1 MSDNKKTVIAL
12 GYFDSVHL
20 GHRIVIES
28 ARRYADEH
36 NASLLVFT
44 FGDNLRALLTGNDE
58 KIVYTEKERLVI
70 YKSLGADDV
79 YFAPVNFNFLSL
91 GKLAFLNMINRKYD
105 VLAYFC
111 GEDYKFGKF
120 AKGTT
125 EDLKRFAKE
134 KGQECIIVET
144 VKANTIGKISTTVIK
159 RMLKSGDV
167 KSANL
172 LLKEA
177 YSVTGVVFED
187 RKVGHEIG
195 FPTINVKLPK
205 EKLHLKDGVYAGRI
219 TLDGK
224 EYRTMINYGARPTFR
239 LNEKLIEAHILDYS
253 GELYGLEVTL
263 KFDAF
268 LRDIYKFS
276 NAESLK
282 KQLEQDLDV
291 VRSTNYD

>member
-36 NASLLVFT
+36 NASLLIFT
-44 FGDNLRALLTGNDE
+44 FGDNLRALLSGGDE
-58 KIVYTEKERLVI
+58 KIVYTEKERLAL
-70 YKSLGADDV
+70 YKKLGADEV

-105 VLAYFC
+105 VMAYFC
-111 GEDYKFGKF
+111 GEDYRFGKF

-134 KGQECIIVET
+134 KEQECIIVET
-144 VKANTIGKISTTVIK
+144 IKAESVGKISTTAIK
-159 RMLKSGDV
+159 KLLRRGDV
-167 KSANL
+167 KSANV
-172 LLKEA
+172 LLKEP

-195 FPTINVKLPK
+195 FPTINVRLPK
-205 EKLHLKDGVYAGRI
+205 EKLQLKDGVYAGRI
-219 TLDGK
+219 TLDKK
-224 EYRTMINYGARPTFR
+224 EYRTMINYGARPTFS
-239 LNEKLIEAHILDYS
+239 LSEKLIEAHILDYS
-253 GELYGLEVTL
+253 GELYGREVTL
-263 KFDAF
+263 KFDGF
-268 LRDIYKFS
+268 LREIYRFS
-276 NAESLK
+276 DAQSLK
-282 KQLEQDLDV
+282 KQLEKDLEA
-291 VRSTNYD
+291 VRRTNYD